1 MVKKASETT
10 EAQVAKGAESVAEEF
25 AEKGESRSEQVQNLF
40 LKATTDIT
48 QIKSVSSYIRTGRQW
63 DLTHKEI
70 LGDVLVIHRIKEM
83 TTKYGEAVLAD
94 ADHEGQQ
101 KSILLGGQVLI
112 TQAKELSP
120 HLPVLAVVRKPS
132 RAYVLTDP
140 TPGELAAYRDEYL
153 S

>member
-1 MVKKASETT
+1 MAKKENEKVSDEVGNEPAVPTS
-10 EAQVAKGAESVAEEF
+10 AQVAKPEDRAAQTQGLF
-25 AEKGESRSEQVQNLF
+25 A
-40 LKATTDIT
+40 KATTDIA
-48 QIKSVSSYIRTGRQW
+48 QVKSVSSYIRTGRQW

-70 LGDVLVIHRIKEM
+70 LGDVLVLHRIKEM

-94 ADHEGQQ
+94 ADHEGRQ

-140 TPGELAAYRDEYL
+140 TPEEIEAYRVKYL
-153 S
+153 V